1 MAKIFGSIS
10 TKVFL
15 GYAAVLVIT
24 VIAAFALTNTT
35 RSVQSE
41 VTTFVDRTL
50 PQLSQLERISASVGK
65 LEIAA
70 YSLYGTTIDVATY
83 DQRRDTIN
91 QIRGQAVRALQSSG
105 GIRLEGLSRS
115 LNDMDQSLDQLRN
128 TMSAGTINWDS
139 ARNELGTLSAN
150 ASTALEQLSQINT
163 QVSKSASDSS
173 MTIIDDMAGTVQLII
188 LLVSSIVIVALLAYI
203 FARKQVAN
211 PISELATGLLKV
223 SRDQDLTIQLPQ
235 TSGDEVGRASSS
247 INELLELFRNGMAEV
262 SSATKGISSSVT
274 SLTDTASS
282 SDQAINH
289 LNQQIDNLMDV
300 MMQLEQQIERGVERS
315 ALASES
321 ARKGAS
327 EVQSGAGEVERT
339 SASIEALAGD
349 IETTASML
357 MELRDAG
364 DQVSSVVSTIADI
377 ADQTNLL
384 ALNAAIE
391 AARAGESGRG
401 FAVVADEVRTLA
413 TRTHQSTVEINAMLE
428 TIVSS
433 ITASMNTME
442 SNQSKARD
450 SVQLAQATVES
461 LSSIQHTIHS
471 LSGECEEA
479 ATLASDARNDMEEV
493 RGKVQQFKSLGS
505 TVVEGSRAT
514 QNASASLSQLA
525 SNLQSMTSRFKV

>member
-10 TKVFL
+10 TKVFS

-24 VIAAFALTNTT
+24 AIAAFALTNTT
-35 RSVQSE
+35 RSVQDE

-50 PQLSQLERISASVGK
+50 PQLSQLERVSAALGK

-70 YSLYGTTIDVATY
+70 YSLYGTTIDVDTF
-83 DQRRDTIN
+83 DQRRDNIN
-91 QIRGQAVRALQSSG
+91 QSRSEAIEAINASG
-105 GIRLEGLSRS
+105 GVDLSSLKRS
-115 LNDMDQSLDQLRN
+115 LSSVDQSLDQLRSV
-128 TMSAGTINWDS
+128 MAASSVDWDR
-139 ARNELGTLSAN
+139 ARSQLGTLSSN
-150 ASTALEQLSQINT
+150 AGMALEQLSQINT
-163 QVSKSASDSS
+163 QVSDAASASS
-173 MTIIDDMAGTVQLII
+173 MRIIDDMSGTITLI
-188 LLVSSIVIVALLAYI
+188 LMLVSAIVIVALLAYV
-203 FARKQVAN
+203 FARSQVSN
-211 PISELATGLLKV
+211 PIAELATGLMNV
-223 SRDQDLTIQLPQ
+223 SREKDLTIQLPQ
-235 TSGDEVGRASSS
+235 RSGDEVGRASTS

-262 SSATKGISSSVT
+262 SNATRGISDSVT
-274 SLTDTASS
+274 SLTGTAASS
-282 SDQAINH
+282 DEAINH

-300 MMQLEQQIERGVERS
+300 MTQLESQIEHGAERS

-321 ARKGAS
+321 ARKGAN

-339 SASIEALAGD
+339 SASIEILAGD

-413 TRTHQSTVEINAMLE
+413 TRTHQSTVEINSMLE
-428 TIVSS
+428 AIVSS

-442 SNQSKARD
+442 SNQEKARN
-450 SVQLAQATVES
+450 SVQLAQTTVES
-461 LSSIQHTIHS
+461 LSAIQETIRS
-471 LSGECEEA
+471 LSNECDEA
-479 ATLASDARNDMEEV
+479 AMLANDARSEVVEV
-493 RGKVQQFKSLGS
+493 RNKVQQFKSLGD

-514 QNASASLSQLA
+514 QNASSSLSNLA
-525 SNLQSMTSRFKV
+525 GNLQTMTSRFKV